1 VSPGIPREDDAVA
14 VGDASI
20 LVLDQVL
27 NGFNNGILSQVSRCD
42 YSNNLL
48 GFLEAV

>member
-1 VSPGIPREDDAVA
+1 MDSKSPGIPREDDAVA

-27 NGFNNGILSQVSRCD
+27 NGFNNG
-42 YSNNLL
+42 YSVKLAGATTL
-48 GFLEAV
+48 IIF